1 MSAARYA
8 AQAAASETPRERE
21 ARAFRHV
28 NAQLAAATDTASRA
42 AALHLAHRLWSILL
56 TDLADPANALPPD
69 LKARLISLGLWA
81 QREAV
86 ARMSDQGSLE
96 PLMAIHRD
104 LIEAL
109 TTRPAEAAAPA
120 AAASPPAPG
129 PAFVAAVA

>member
-1 MSAARYA
+1 MPAARYA

-56 TDLADPANALPPD
+56 ADPANALPPAIR
-69 LKARLISLGLWA
+69 ARLISLGLWA

-86 ARMSDQGSLE
+86 ARMSDQASLE

-120 AAASPPAPG
+120 AAAALPPPG